1 MNGAVSPLVGMGA
14 GIALIA
20 TALSDRPPRI
30 LWNASSSLPIG
41 LYALA
46 PPGPLALGDLVAV
59 ALPNEHAEWVVERG
73 YLGQSALLLKRIAA
87 LPGTEVC
94 RIGNAVL
101 IGGNAVATALETDSH
116 GRSMPVWQ
124 GCTVLDEHQL
134 FLLLTESP
142 DSLDGRYFGP
152 TDATSIV
159 ARARPVW
166 TRGG

>member
-1 MNGAVSPLVGMGA
+1 MSGAVSPLLGMGA

-20 TALSDRPPRI
+20 AALSDRLPRI
-30 LWNASSSLPIG
+30 LWNASASLPIG

-46 PPGPLALGDLVAV
+46 PSGPLALGDLVAV
-59 ALPNEHAEWVVERG
+59 ALPPEQAEWVAERG
-73 YLGQSALLLKRIAA
+73 YLGRSALLLKRVAA

-101 IGGNAVATALETDSH
+101 IDGNAVATALETDSH
-116 GRSMPVWQ
+116 GRPMPDWQ
-124 GCTVLDEHQL
+124 GCAALAEHQL
-134 FLLLTESP
+134 FLLLAETS

-152 TDATSIV
+152 TDAASIV
-159 ARARPVW
+159 ARARPIW

>member
-1 MNGAVSPLVGMGA
+1 MSGAVSPLLGVGA

-20 TALSDRPPRI
+20 AALSDRPPRV
-30 LWNASSSLPIG
+30 LWNASASLPIG

-46 PPGPLALGDLVAV
+46 PPGPLSLGELVAV
-59 ALPNEHAEWVVERG
+59 ALPPEQAEWVTERG
-73 YLGQSALLLKRIAA
+73 YLGRSALLLKRVAA

-101 IGGNAVATALETDSH
+101 IDGNAVATALETDRH
-116 GRSMPVWQ
+116 GRPLPDWQ
-124 GCTVLDEHQL
+124 GCAVLDAHQL
-134 FLLLTESP
+134 FLLLAETP

-159 ARARPVW
+159 ARARPIW
-166 TRGG
+166 TRRG

>member
-1 MNGAVSPLVGMGA
+1 MKGAVSPLLGMGA

-20 TALSDRPPRI
+20 AALSDRPPRI
-30 LWNASSSLPIG
+30 LWNASASLPIG

-46 PPGPLALGDLVAV
+46 PPGPLVLGDLVAV
-59 ALPNEHAEWVVERG
+59 ALPPEHAEWVAERG
-73 YLGQSALLLKRIAA
+73 YLGRSALLLKRVAA
-87 LPGTEVC
+87 LPGAEVC

-101 IGGNAVATALETDSH
+101 IDGTAVATALETNSH
-116 GRSMPVWQ
+116 GLPMPDWQ
-124 GCTVLDEHQL
+124 DCTVLEERQL
-134 FLLLTESP
+134 FLLLAETP